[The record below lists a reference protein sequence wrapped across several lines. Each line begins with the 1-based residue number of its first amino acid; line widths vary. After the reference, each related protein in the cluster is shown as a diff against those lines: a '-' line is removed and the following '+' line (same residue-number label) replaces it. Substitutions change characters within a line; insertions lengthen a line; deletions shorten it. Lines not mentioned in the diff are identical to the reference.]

1 MHLNNVNRPPLPQ
14 GQLGR
19 IKSATKQISFR
30 IQFYKGKH
38 CGQCEKCDADFPTS
52 HNARALFLILKNK
65 SEFCSNL
72 YLFFAI
78 CIQELCINP
87 TLYTFEHFESQALKK
102 PHTKLKIWPICQI
115 MAPSH

>member
-14 GQLGR
+14 GELGR

-30 IQFYKGKH
+30 IQFYKG
-38 CGQCEKCDADFPTS
+38 
-52 HNARALFLILKNK
+52 FLILKNK